1 MTGAETKAAMPL
13 KRLIIFGIFAGAYIA
28 LAGAGS
34 NMAAF
39 NLLSDSE
46 TFGIG
51 KILSGAIF
59 TAGAYAE
66 EISFGFIQV
75 IKNLQ

>member
-1 MTGAETKAAMPL
+1 MNHLKPAQTLEAIMTGAETKAAMPL

-51 KILSGAIF
+51 KILSGEGLNFLQAI
-59 TAGAYAE
+59 
-66 EISFGFIQV
+66 
-75 IKNLQ
+75 LQ